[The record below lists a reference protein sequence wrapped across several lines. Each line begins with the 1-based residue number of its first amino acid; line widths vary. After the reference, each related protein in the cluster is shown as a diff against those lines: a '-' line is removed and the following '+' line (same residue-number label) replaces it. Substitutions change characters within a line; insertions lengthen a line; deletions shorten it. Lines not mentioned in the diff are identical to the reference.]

1 MRNGYDP
8 RMTLTYTRDPEL
20 TPALRDELVRLWVDV
35 TNAGGAVGFV
45 PPVADGDI
53 RPVAEG
59 QLDAVRGGEARL
71 LAAYADGRLVGTV
84 FIASNRHR
92 LMTHWATLVTV
103 MIEPTL
109 QGGGHGKAML
119 REAIDMARDLG
130 FASLRLG
137 VRGGTGVDAF
147 YATVGFKEVGR
158 VPESIRVAEGD
169 YRDDICMWLRLD

>member
-1 MRNGYDP
+1 
-8 RMTLTYTRDPEL
+8 
-20 TPALRDELVRLWVDV
+20 
-35 TNAGGAVGFV
+35 
-45 PPVADGDI
+45 
-53 RPVAEG
+53 
-59 QLDAVRGGEARL
+59 
-71 LAAYADGRLVGTV
+71 
-84 FIASNRHR
+84 
-92 LMTHWATLVTV
+92 ATLVTV